1 MLTADSTTQSKL
13 LKQLRT
19 SPQPSKHTTM
29 VEREANSDWQVDTV
43 KVAKTKNILL
53 WKAPKPLNLR
63 TIKFAE
69 EGYFKGNK
77 YFRPELVKAHD
88 GVLGD
93 PAPYNVGNDN
103 VVAGTLIVCFALAM
117 IASSMSRNFIARQIK
132 NLFHRPTRSAN
143 IVETGHEVRFQAFL
157 VVQTALL
164 LSITYYLFTRTTNSG
179 NDICDSPIL
188 AVGIFF
194 GIFLSYFLLKNL
206 LYTIVN
212 WVYFDR
218 RSNQQWSQLT
228 LFLVSAEGVIIYPAV
243 LLMIYFGLSAQ
254 YTLIYAATIVSLIKL
269 LLFYQGYIIFFKRT
283 AVSMQIILYFCTLE
297 LMPLMA
303 LVGILVY
310 TNNYLTIIF

>member
-1 MLTADSTTQSKL
+1 M
-13 LKQLRT
+13 
-19 SPQPSKHTTM
+19 
-29 VEREANSDWQVDTV
+29 
-43 KVAKTKNILL
+43 
-53 WKAPKPLNLR
+53 
-63 TIKFAE
+63 
-69 EGYFKGNK
+69 
-77 YFRPELVKAHD
+77 
-88 GVLGD
+88 LGD

-132 NLFHRPTRSAN
+132 NLFHRPSRSAN